1 MRAASS
7 LQTRGLRRIETAF
20 IRWLN
25 RTVVQIFLFD
35 LSIALDDIE
44 FIEKLSESIV
54 LIKALVMHHL
64 IDIGKIH
71 ERDQKS
77 LVR

>member
-1 MRAASS
+1 M
-7 LQTRGLRRIETAF
+7 
-20 IRWLN
+20 
-25 RTVVQIFLFD
+25 QIFLFD

-64 IDIGKIH
+64 IDIGKIY

>member
-54 LIKALVMHHL
+54 LIKAL
-64 IDIGKIH
+64 DASTYRYRK
-71 ERDQKS
+71 DK
-77 LVR
+77 